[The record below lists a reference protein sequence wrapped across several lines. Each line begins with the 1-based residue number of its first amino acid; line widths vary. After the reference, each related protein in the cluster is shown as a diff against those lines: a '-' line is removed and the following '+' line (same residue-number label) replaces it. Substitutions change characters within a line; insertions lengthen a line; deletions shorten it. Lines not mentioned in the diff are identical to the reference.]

1 MYIEN
6 LSLLLPQ
13 VPDYESLKN
22 FVLEQKKIQ
31 FSPKYVLGDY
41 LGDIAIPQISRE
53 HPYYPKPQ
61 DLKILRT
68 DTIAAIIA
76 GRTLVEKL
84 NLDQGKIQKADLW
97 ISTGNFAEKL
107 LDENSKLVK
116 YLTKAYEIQD
126 RIQRLKRIYRVIP
139 PMLGLNTLTNATESY
154 VAQYL
159 GIKGRSTTVGNTSAS
174 SFYVIQKAISRLKAG
189 ETDLAIAGGSVL
201 SDDAE
206 LLLLRNYLQK
216 PRAITGAAF
225 LALTVS
231 QTPGTKAQIENL
243 FQVYVDALKDSG
255 QVNVPAKSKMLI
267 YSNPFN
273 SVQVNPG
280 QWEQVYRFDQFFG
293 YTGSI
298 SMFVMIAVALAY
310 FELEQA
316 GAIDCLDVDPL
327 GRISFL
333 TIKRISNET

>member
-1 MYIEN
+1 MYVEN

-13 VPDYESLKN
+13 VPDYDSLKK

-84 NLDQGKIQKADLW
+84 NFDQGKIQKADLW

-126 RIQRLKRIYRVIP
+126 RTQRLKRIYRVIP

-174 SFYVIQKAISRLKAG
+174 SFYVIQKAISRLTAG
-189 ETDLAIAGGSVL
+189 KTALSIAGGSVL

-225 LALTVS
+225 LALTGA
-231 QTPGTKAQIENL
+231 QTHSTRAKVENL
-243 FQVYVDALKDSG
+243 FSTYIAALKDVG
-255 QVNVPAKSKMLI
+255 QPVVPAKSKMLI

-273 SVQVNPG
+273 SAPVNLE

-293 YTGSI
+293 YAGSI
-298 SMFVMIAVALAY
+298 SMFVMVAVALVY
-310 FELEQA
+310 FEQNA
-316 GAIDCLDVDPL
+316 IKSIDCMDVDPL

-333 TIKRISNET
+333 TIKQISNEA